1 MEVSQHVD
9 DYMKLGHGL
18 NLPDEILTNISQN
31 KKDDIERKIA
41 IMWAWKRRNGS
52 AATCTELVKVFLK
65 LEDRSA
71 AEYILKYLLK
81 QKTIPHQ
88 SNFQFHLNPQKA
100 KDRYPNWDDYT
111 ESEKEDV
118 KNTLMDKNQ
127 EIREAY
133 TVFFSQIMRS
143 FIERKVNPMVIRS
156 LANSYGQVLCEV
168 FATSSKDDSIPTVFY
183 EFSRHC
189 TWFNYELLRV
199 ILKIEGN
206 DVEKECLQ
214 TYEDDYL
221 IPYLNL
227 SIFEIPCTPSED
239 PSRTHLLFKVS
250 ADLCITGNQVKAIQ
264 RNLAKLLGFKHST
277 ILHFEDYN
285 EGCIEL
291 VFSIPTAVL
300 NESLRFSPILTLIES
315 EESRS
320 CYKVTVDLL
329 TVL

>member
-1 MEVSQHVD
+1 MQV
-9 DYMKLGHGL
+9 GCGL
-18 NLPDEILTNISQN
+18 NLPNETLMNISQN

-41 IMWAWKRRNGS
+41 MLWAWKRKNGS
-52 AATCTELVKVFLK
+52 AATCTELVKVFLI

-88 SNFQFHLNPQKA
+88 SNVQFHLNPHKA
-100 KDRYPNWDDYT
+100 KDRYPNWNDFT

-127 EIREAY
+127 DIREAY
-133 TVFFSQIMRS
+133 TVFFSQIMHS
-143 FIERKVNPMVIRS
+143 FIERKVNPIVIRS
-156 LANSYGQVLCEV
+156 LANSYGQVLSEV
-168 FATSSKDDSIPTVFY
+168 FTVSSKDDNIATVFY
-183 EFSRHC
+183 EFSKNC

-199 ILKIEGN
+199 VVKIEGN

-227 SIFEIPCTPSED
+227 SIFEIPCAPSED
-239 PSRTHLLFKVS
+239 PSRTHFLFKVS
-250 ADLCITGNQVKAIQ
+250 ADLCISGNQVKAIQ
-264 RNLAKLLGFKHST
+264 RNLAKLLGLKHRA

-291 VFSIPTAVL
+291 VFSLPTAVL
-300 NESLRFSPILTLIES
+300 NESLHYSPILTFIEW

>member
-1 MEVSQHVD
+1 M
-9 DYMKLGHGL
+9 
-18 NLPDEILTNISQN
+18 
-31 KKDDIERKIA
+31 
-41 IMWAWKRRNGS
+41 
-52 AATCTELVKVFLK
+52 
-65 LEDRSA
+65 
-71 AEYILKYLLK
+71 KYLLK
-81 QKTIPHQ
+81 QKTLSHQ

-100 KDRYPNWDDYT
+100 KDCYPNWDDLT

-127 EIREAY
+127 DIREAY
-133 TVFFSQIMRS
+133 TVFFSQVMHS
-143 FIERKVNPMVIRS
+143 FNKRKVDPMVIRS
-156 LANSYGQVLCEV
+156 LANSYGQALSEA
-168 FATSSKDDSIPTVFY
+168 FAVSSNNDNIVTVFY
-183 EFSRHC
+183 EFSRQC

-199 ILKIEGN
+199 VLKIEGN
-206 DVEKECLQ
+206 DVEKECLK
-214 TYEDDYL
+214 TYECDYL

-227 SIFEIPCTPSED
+227 SIFEIPCTPSAD

-264 RNLAKLLGFKHST
+264 RNLAKLLGFEHCA

-291 VFSIPTAVL
+291 VFSLPTAVL
-300 NESLRFSPILTLIES
+300 NISHQDSPLLSFIEW

-320 CYKVTVDLL
+320 CYKVTADLV